1 MVKIYIDPGHG
12 GTDPGAVGNDLREK
26 DLTLQIATRIKD
38 ILAGYKDVTTKMSR
52 TGDTFPSLS
61 ARTNEA
67 NTWGADFFLSVHI
80 NAGGGQGYEDFIY
93 TTSNKE
99 TKAYQDNIHTE
110 IMKLIDM
117 KDRGQKTG
125 NLHVLRESKMPA
137 ILTENGFIDNNSDAS
152 QLKKSAFIEA
162 VSQGHVNGI
171 VKSFNLKMKDNEVSG
186 SNGNTHT
193 VVKGDTLYSIAKQY
207 GTTVANLQTLN
218 PKVDAD
224 SLQIGQKL
232 IASGSA
238 ATYHKVVKGD
248 TVSALAVKYGSTIKQ
263 IKVWNDLDSKYTI
276 AIGQKI
282 RVK

>member
-12 GTDPGAVGNDLREK
+12 GTDPGAVGNGLREK

-38 ILAGYKDVTTKMSR
+38 ILAGYKDVPTKMSR

-93 TTSNKE
+93 KSSSKD
-99 TKAYQDNIHTE
+99 TKTYQDNIHAE

-137 ILTENGFIDNNSDAS
+137 LLTENGFIDNNSDAY

-162 VSQGHVNGI
+162 VAQGHVNGI
-171 VKSFNLKMKDNEVSG
+171 VKSFNLKMKENEGSG
-186 SNGNTHT
+186 STGNTHT
-193 VVKGDTLYSIAKQY
+193 VVKGDTLYSIAKKY

-218 PKVDAD
+218 PKVDAG
-224 SLQIGQKL
+224 SLQIGKKL
-232 IASGSA
+232 DISGTP
-238 ATYHKVVKGD
+238 ATYHKVAKGD
-248 TVSALAVKYGSTIKQ
+248 TVSALAEKYGTTAKQ
-263 IKVWNDLDSKYTI
+263 IKTWNELDSKYTI
-276 AIGQKI
+276 VIGQKI